1 MTRCSGACSSSA
13 AARRRRPARGP
24 NRRPLAP
31 EPSSRSSVSCS
42 TSTMPSTPCRAPP
55 CGGPAVCPTT
65 TCPPSRTPPTPW
77 RHLRRRL
84 RRHWLRQAQPSP
96 SAPLLTRPLL
106 RLGPLRLRASPSSVP
121 RHSLRKLRV
130 QAPLA
135 LPGPLY
141 SPQQMDTRSQ
151 LPRAPRAPRSPP
163 GPGRG
168 TCRFPRARSPR
179 GAPATLKAP
188 ATCGWATLT
197 TAGGWCGLVPTHGA
211 PSSARR
217 LRQ

>member
-55 CGGPAVCPTT
+55 CGGPAVCPTM

-96 SAPLLTRPLL
+96 SAPPLPRLLL
-106 RLGPLRLRASPSSVP
+106 RLGFLHRRASPSSVP
-121 RHSLRKLRV
+121 RQSLLRLRV
-130 QAPLA
+130 PAPL
-135 LPGPLY
+135 PLTGTFY
-141 SPQQMDTRSQ
+141 SPQQMGTRSP
-151 LPRAPRAPRSPP
+151 LPRVARAPRPLPA
-163 GPGRG
+163 PGRG
-168 TCRFPRARSPR
+168 TYPFPRAWSPC
-179 GAPATLKAP
+179 GAPAMWEALVS
-188 ATCGWATLT
+188 CGWATLT
-197 TAGGWCGLVPTHGA
+197 AAGGWCGLVPTHDA